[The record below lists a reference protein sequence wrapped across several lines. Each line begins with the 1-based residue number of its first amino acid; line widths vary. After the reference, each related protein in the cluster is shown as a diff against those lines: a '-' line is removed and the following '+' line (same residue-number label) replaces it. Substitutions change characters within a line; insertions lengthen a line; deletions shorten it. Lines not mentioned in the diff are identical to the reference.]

1 MRNGAV
7 AVVVIL
13 LVIVSAVAGYTLSV
27 VNQHT
32 STMTTT
38 TFTTN
43 QHTSTITT
51 TISTTNQNS
60 CTPVSSLPD
69 MFVPVGFLVTV
80 SYDGN
85 WSLSIASFAS
95 KVVNANAFSGA
106 CYYEGSGTMTFYVGL
121 ADYLGG
127 WSTVVVLAHKFGS
140 NGTLTASASIGD
152 EANSNSTTQSYGS
165 VIATISFNLIDQ

>member
-13 LVIVSAVAGYTLSV
+13 LVVVSAVAGYTLGV

-32 STMTTT
+32 SAITTT

-43 QHTSTITT
+43 QHTNTITT

-60 CTPVSSLPD
+60 CTPLSSLPD

-95 KVVNANAFSGA
+95 KVANTSAFSGA
-106 CYYEGSGTMTFYVGL
+106 CYYEGSGTITFYVGL
-121 ADYLGG
+121 ADHLGG
-127 WSTVVVLAHKFGS
+127 WSTIVVLAHKFGS

-152 EANSNSTTQSYGS
+152 ETDSNSTTQSYGS
-165 VIATISFNLIDQ
+165 VITTISFDDTN